1 MQVVQTI
8 GQEIMSCCN
17 PDDTSDIHLKLHE
30 ITSSF
35 NKIEQMAKLQLEEL
49 NKTKVK
55 AEYHKKLVYELDSW
69 LEDNGAI
76 IQQWEDLPIDG
87 SMLEQ
92 QIDEIKVA

>member
-8 GQEIMSCCN
+8 GQEIMSWCN
-17 PDDTSDIHLKLHE
+17 PDDTSDTQLKLDE
-30 ITSSF
+30 ITTSF
-35 NKIEQMAKLQLEEL
+35 NNIEQMAKLQLEEL
-49 NKTKVK
+49 NKMKVK
-55 AEYHKKLVYELDSW
+55 ADYHKKLVYDLDNW
-69 LEDNGAI
+69 LEDKEAI